1 MVLGYLTLLKIELI
15 GLKVRGIYENPG
27 ASIMI
32 AAHKKLEQLVS
43 TRQENELK
51 TFMDNKWGYSCLCC

>member
-1 MVLGYLTLLKIELI
+1 MKT
-15 GLKVRGIYENPG
+15 PG
-27 ASIMI
+27 ASIII

-51 TFMDNKWGYSCLCC
+51 TFMDNKWGLPCLCC